1 MINKIKNELE
11 ERTGRT
17 FRVHEVK
24 KNNGVTLTGLTVEDL
39 NVAPTVYVNDIVRDI
54 EAGDVTLEEAVDK
67 MANLVE
73 NAIANAPDV
82 SREKL
87 LKWPA
92 VIIPKLVN
100 KEANK
105 ELLETLVYED
115 VPGTDIAMY
124 YNIFVDNF
132 GDGLGTIK
140 IGKKEFEELG
150 CSLEELKEAADA
162 YVVENMEVASM
173 ETVIA
178 GLLGVS
184 LDELHDMGMDA
195 PTMPMYVVT
204 NKAKV
209 NGAACVLKA
218 YDKLKEALGE
228 DIIILPSS
236 THEVIAIPYSEDF
249 SLFRGIVEEINFTE
263 VSAEEKLSDNVY
275 RLTEDGLQLLTVSK
289 TAQIAA

>member
-1 MINKIKNELE
+1 MINRIKNELE

-17 FRVHEVK
+17 FAVRNVK
-24 KNNGVTLTGLTVEDL
+24 KDNGITLTGLTAEGL
-39 NVAPTVYVNDIVRDI
+39 NVAPTLYINDFVSDI
-54 EAGDVTLEEAVDK
+54 EAGRVTFEAAVNK
-67 MANLVE
+67 MAMLIE
-73 NAIANAPDV
+73 DAIANAPDV
-82 SREKL
+82 SRESL

-92 VIIPKLVN
+92 VVIPKLVN

-105 ELLETLVYED
+105 ELLESLVYED
-115 VPGTDIAMY
+115 VPGTDFAMY

-162 YVVENMEVASM
+162 YVVENMEVASI

-184 LDELHDMGMDA
+184 LEELRDMGMDTL
-195 PTMPMYVVT
+195 PMPAYVVT
-204 NKAKV
+204 NKAKI

-236 THEVIAIPYSEDF
+236 IHEVIAIPYDENF
-249 SLFRGIVEEINFTE
+249 NIYKQMVEEINGTE
-263 VSAEEKLSDNVY
+263 VVEEEKLSDNVY
-275 RLTEDGLQLLTVSK
+275 RLTKDGLQLLTVSE
-289 TAQIAA
+289 TARLVA